1 MAGFLNVVL
10 LLAQLLAIPLDAD
23 SLAIS
28 TDLQAMVKIKYSSVN
43 RNHLIDSSDAVLY
56 MNLIVCRCI
65 FRISATS
72 IRC

>member
-72 IRC
+72 TRC

>member
-28 TDLQAMVKIKYSSVN
+28 IDFQAMVKIKYSSVN
-43 RNHLIDSSDAVLY
+43 RNYLIDSSDAVL
-56 MNLIVCRCI
+56 
-65 FRISATS
+65 
-72 IRC
+72 